1 MQEIISV
8 PFSIRAGI
16 LQTPFTASTQG
27 ALWPA
32 VPTTAQESTLL
43 PSSWEEASKPPL
55 PLLELLAFSMH
66 CLCWWELVQVW
77 EPWVWEQQGQ
87 CASRPG
93 VRQGLGNVACLLALD
108 RVEALDAQEDA
119 EGTWSRAV

>member
-27 ALWPA
+27 AIWPA
-32 VPTTAQESTLL
+32 VPTIAQESTLL
-43 PSSWEEASKPPL
+43 PSSREEASSPPL
-55 PLLELLAFSMH
+55 PLLELLAFSMP
-66 CLCWWELVQVW
+66 CLCWWVRVEVW
-77 EPWVWEQQGQ
+77 ELWVWERPGQ

-93 VRQGLGNVACLLALD
+93 VRQGQGNVACLLASD
-108 RVEALDAQEDA
+108 RVEALDAQD
-119 EGTWSRAV
+119 RAKV